1 MQILMCY
8 FSIVTDEL
16 ESGAA
21 WALGPHRLVCGKD
34 SDAEAFSAI
43 DAATGAVLPVL
54 PPPTYSQ
61 SARPR
66 ASCRQ

>member
-1 MQILMCY
+1 MRY

-16 ESGAA
+16 EAGDA
-21 WALGPHRLVCGKD
+21 WALGSHRLVCRED
-34 SDAEAFSAI
+34 SDAAAFSAI
-43 DAATGAVLPVL
+43 DAATGAALRVL